1 MHLAMVKTPF
11 PRTASMSSRPRST
24 QRGIQS
30 IDVGMRLLAV
40 LAEAS
45 EALALKDLA
54 ARAGMSP
61 AKAHAYLVSFA
72 RAGLVEQ
79 DRANGRYDLGPQA
92 LRLGLASLSRLDPV
106 RLAIETLPTLA
117 ERTGHSVAVAVWGN
131 HGPTIVHFAQSAR
144 PIHVNMR
151 TGTVMSMTETAT
163 GIVLT
168 AHRSKADIEAVL
180 AALWPSARERAQVR
194 ARIEALAPVYEAARR
209 RGLARAQ
216 GHPVPG
222 VHAFSAPVFD
232 HTGEAVLALT
242 VLGPAA
248 EFDVRWKSAIARELQ
263 QTAAALTSRNRGT
276 GSGQK

>member
-1 MHLAMVKTPF
+1 MSDPH
-11 PRTASMSSRPRST
+11 ASK
-24 QRGIQS
+24 RGIQS
-30 IDVGMRLLAV
+30 IDVGTRLLAA

-45 EALALKDLA
+45 EALPLKELA
-54 ARAGMSP
+54 ARAGMSA

-72 RAGLVEQ
+72 RAGLIEQ
-79 DRANGRYDLGPQA
+79 DPTSGRYDLGPLA
-92 LRLGLASLSRLDPV
+92 LRLGLASLNRLDPV
-106 RLAIETLPTLA
+106 RLATAALPELA
-117 ERTGHSVAVAVWGN
+117 AATGHSVAIAVWGN
-131 HGPTIVHFAQSAR
+131 HGPTIVRFEQSAR

-163 GIVLT
+163 GLALT
-168 AHRSKADIEAVL
+168 AHRSAAAIEAVL
-180 AALWPSARERAQVR
+180 AVLWPRASDRDAVR
-194 ARIEALAPVYEAARR
+194 ARIEALAPTYEEVRR

-248 EFDVRWKSAIARELQ
+248 EFDPRWSSPIAARLRAVTSALSTRLGDARLRD
-263 QTAAALTSRNRGT
+263 AAGAGR
-276 GSGQK
+276 

>member
-1 MHLAMVKTPF
+1 MQPVPA
-11 PRTASMSSRPRST
+11 PREA

-40 LAEAS
+40 LAEAT
-45 EALALKDLA
+45 EALPLKELA
-54 ARAGMSP
+54 ARAGMSA
-61 AKAHAYLVSFA
+61 AKAHAYLVSFG
-72 RAGLVEQ
+72 RAGMIEQ
-79 DRANGRYDLGPQA
+79 DAASGRYDLGPLA
-92 LRLGLASLSRLDPV
+92 LRLGLASLNRLDPV
-106 RLAIETLPTLA
+106 RLADAILPELA
-117 ERTGHSVAVAVWGN
+117 AATGHSVAIAVWGN
-131 HGPTIVHFAQSAR
+131 HGPTIVRFEQSSR

-163 GIVLT
+163 GLALT
-168 AHRSKADIEAVL
+168 AHRPDAAIEAVL
-180 AALWPSARERAQVR
+180 AAVWPRPADRDGIR
-194 ARIEALAPVYEAARR
+194 ARIAALAPVYAEVRR

-248 EFDVRWKSAIARELQ
+248 EFDVRWSSPI
-263 QTAAALTSRNRGT
+263 AAALRAAASDLSARVGA
-276 GSGQK
+276 